1 MPAAMI
7 NAPPWSRPSG
17 KPVDAVVAIGIAIVM
32 WRPALAWSAPFI
44 DLKNGKEHVFVEF
57 LSTGRTNANFGP
69 QTVARL
75 FERLHESGGSIHLD
89 QARTHPAQ
97 LAVIIEL
104 HPYLILQGD
113 RIFYDRG

>member
-1 MPAAMI
+1 MTEEFQPLFDVVRREQEHGRTV
-7 NAPPWSRPSG
+7 SSFSG
-17 KPVDAVVAIGIAIVM
+17 GSEY
-32 WRPALAWSAPFI
+32 RPFI
-44 DLKNGKEHVFVEF
+44 GLKNGNEHVFVEF

-97 LAVIIEL
+97 LAVIVEL
-104 HPYLILQGD
+104 HPHLLLRGK
-113 RIFYDRG
+113 RVFYEGGQTS

>member
-1 MPAAMI
+1 MTEEYQLLI
-7 NAPPWSRPSG
+7 
-17 KPVDAVVAIGIAIVM
+17 DAVKREQKHDRTVRSFYGSSEY
-32 WRPALAWSAPFI
+32 RPFI
-44 DLKNGKEHVFVEF
+44 DLKNGKEHVFLEF